1 MNDNSKFPLQRF
13 GRQRP
18 IVLPAGGVSI
28 QPRMKHRKTT
38 PAEHGMPPID
48 WVCSMS
54 LPEVPERTHTL
65 PNGEVYSNKLLGGG
79 EISFG
84 VDARCDEA
92 TKLKVTRKMLLEQ
105 ATAMAYASTPE
116 LVRPFAEEA
125 CDIAAD
131 ENDLAFH
138 RETNERL
145 SNIEKHLPS
154 SDGIH
159 NHKTHLRYPQDA
171 EALALLDAAAKLK
184 TKLAKKDQKIT
195 NEAVIQALLDEPDG
209 RETKNHKDQRLKYQ
223 YRVWYGAVKNGMRKN
238 KTATPPKQ
246 LDSIRR
252 AVTWKKFYKDW
263 GKHLSCYMKHPSA
276 K

>member
-1 MNDNSKFPLQRF
+1 MFYPLEGF
-13 GRQRP
+13 
-18 IVLPAGGVSI
+18 SI

-48 WVCSMS
+48 WVCTMS

-65 PNGEVYSNKLLGGG
+65 PNGEVCSNKLLGGG

-92 TKLKVTRKMLLEQ
+92 TKLKVTREMLLQQ
-105 ATAMAYASTPE
+105 ATGMALASTPE
-116 LVRPFAEEA
+116 LVRPFAEAA

-154 SDGIH
+154 SDGIL
-159 NHKTHLRYPQDA
+159 NNTTYRKYPQDA
-171 EALALLDAAAKLK
+171 EALALLDAAVKLK

-195 NEAVIQALLDEPDG
+195 NEAVIQDLLDEPDG
-209 RETKNHKDQRLKYQ
+209 RETKKQKDQRLNYLC
-223 YRVWYGAVKNGMRKN
+223 RVWHGAVKNGTRKN
-238 KTATPPKQ
+238 MKATSPEQ
-246 LDSIRR
+246 LDPKTR
-252 AVTWKKFYKDW
+252 AATWKKIYENW
-263 GKHLSCYMKHPSA
+263 GKHLSCYMKHPAA